1 MPVASIRTIGA
12 KYSSAVALLVSLL
25 LVPHH
30 LARSQETAVAPE
42 SPPNAATELPNSVDP
57 PLRTYMGRTIAPF
70 MDASGA
76 DWLVRN
82 TRNRE
87 EHPAK
92 LLKALGVAK
101 GEAVCDFGCGN
112 GFYTLQLA
120 QRVGPR
126 GKVFAVDIQQEM
138 LDQLRERMGAR
149 GLHNV
154 ELILC
159 TETDPRLPAG
169 QVDIVLMVDVYH
181 ELSHPPEVLRSVR
194 ASLRPE
200 GRLVLVEFREEDPTV
215 PIKPLHKMSQAQV
228 NREISANGFKLVE
241 QFDGLPWQHVLF
253 FARDDSPRKASD
265 LRPWTGPFY
274 GGDPGSGGADR
285 ADSSR

>member
-1 MPVASIRTIGA
+1 VPNYGA
-12 KYSSAVALLVSLL
+12 PIALLLSLF
-25 LVPHH
+25 VAPQH
-30 LARSQETAVAPE
+30 LARSQETAIAPE
-42 SPPNAATELPNSVDP
+42 AAPNAATELPNSGDP
-57 PLRTYMGRTIAPF
+57 PLRAYMGRTIAPF

-76 DWLVRN
+76 DWLIRS

-92 LLKALGVAK
+92 LLKALAVAK
-101 GEAVCDFGCGN
+101 GDAVCDFGCGN

-120 QRVGPR
+120 RRVGPR
-126 GKVFAVDIQQEM
+126 GKVYAVDIQQEM
-138 LDQLRERMGAR
+138 LDQLSVRMGAR
-149 GLHNV
+149 GLKNV

-159 TETDPRLPAG
+159 TETDPKLPAG
-169 QVDIVLMVDVYH
+169 GLDMVVMVDVYH
-181 ELSHPPEVLRSVR
+181 ELSHPPEVLEAVR
-194 ASLRPE
+194 ASLRPR

-228 NREISANGFKLVE
+228 KRELSANGFKLVK

-253 FARDDSPRKASD
+253 FARDDSPLAAIE

-274 GGDPGSGGADR
+274 ASEPESSGAGGADF
-285 ADSSR
+285 SP